1 MEDVQQIVALARDI
15 AILAFSLGLLLMAF
29 VLYRKLS
36 GLLSSAKQTVD
47 DAEKIVT
54 VISKRIVG
62 PITAGAGVAA
72 GFGKVASFMFGFG
85 KDRGNRD
92 GKERGL

>member
-29 VLYRKLS
+29 VLYRRLS

-62 PITAGAGVAA
+62 PITAGAGVAS
-72 GFGKVASFMFGFG
+72 GFGKVASFMFGLG

-92 GKERGL
+92 GKERGR